1 MNKIILLVG
10 DSGSGKDFV
19 LSVANEYDN
28 IEIIKR
34 LISRDPR
41 RNEDTSISSIFS
53 VPIDDI
59 KKTDYYYEGQK
70 LVDGME

>member
-19 LSVANEYDN
+19 LSIANEYEN
-28 IEIIKR
+28 VEVIPR

-41 RNEDTSISSIFS
+41 SGEDGSISSIFS

-59 KKTDYYYEGQK
+59 KKNRV
-70 LVDGME
+70 LL

>member
-34 LISRDPR
+34 LISSDPR

-59 KKTDYYYEGQK
+59 KKQIIIMREQK